1 MLSVVDLLLPG
12 EQPETQNQIN
22 QESNMAFSISGLYQ
36 IGPGGN
42 GPRMWLY
49 NTTDTKAVVTAADYF
64 ALAANELQV
73 NDTILCVSSTGGTPV
88 IFFTYVNQNDG
99 TIDVVN
105 GLDIP
110 ATDT

>member
-1 MLSVVDLLLPG
+1 
-12 EQPETQNQIN
+12 
-22 QESNMAFSISGLYQ
+22 MAFSIGGLYQ

-42 GPRMWLY
+42 GPRLWLY
-49 NTTDTKAVVTAADYF
+49 NSTDTKAAITAADYF
-64 ALAANELQV
+64 APAANELQV